1 MSLRHR
7 IGKGLIKLLTIDEL
21 VAQTWGPL
29 LSSSG
34 EHVSAESVQRLYA
47 VYACVNVLAETL
59 ATLPPKLYRV
69 EDDGGRSVVK
79 DHLFA
84 KALKNPFQ
92 TGTAFDFYEML
103 VWHLALRGRFFAM
116 KVKVRGEVAEFVPIE
131 DPDQVEV
138 ITTDDYELRF
148 KIKGKEYTRDEV
160 LYIQMHNG
168 RSIIKAQADTFGKNQ
183 AISKY
188 GATFFKN
195 NATPNL
201 VITSPNKFKDEE
213 SYLRFKKMW
222 DDTYSGVERSNKVA
236 IVDDGKKVE
245 RLSLTNEDSQFLD
258 SNKYSDSQIAGLF
271 RVPVYMIGNYDKATF
286 SNIEH
291 LGIQFARFT
300 MAPWCRRVET
310 ALTQQCLNDKKLYVE
325 FLMDSLERG
334 DILSRYQAY
343 RTGRESGFLSANE
356 IRQREN
362 MDPYEGGDDYL
373 LPTTHTVVGEEE
385 GGQQNG

>member
-1 MSLRHR
+1 
-7 IGKGLIKLLTIDEL
+7 
-21 VAQTWGPL
+21 
-29 LSSSG
+29 
-34 EHVSAESVQRLYA
+34 
-47 VYACVNVLAETL
+47 
-59 ATLPPKLYRV
+59 
-69 EDDGGRSVVK
+69 
-79 DHLFA
+79 
-84 KALKNPFQ
+84 
-92 TGTAFDFYEML
+92 
-103 VWHLALRGRFFAM
+103 
-116 KVKVRGEVAEFVPIE
+116 
-131 DPDQVEV
+131 
-138 ITTDDYELRF
+138 
-148 KIKGKEYTRDEV
+148 
-160 LYIQMHNG
+160 
-168 RSIIKAQADTFGKNQ
+168 
-183 AISKY
+183 
-188 GATFFKN
+188 
-195 NATPNL
+195 
-201 VITSPNKFKDEE
+201 
-213 SYLRFKKMW
+213 MW
-222 DDTYSGVERSNKVA
+222 DDTYGGVERSNKVA

-362 MDPYEGGDDYL
+362 MDPYEGGDEYL
-373 LPTTHTVVGEEE
+373 QPLNHKAVGEEE